1 MDLFTL
7 ASEHLK
13 KSISYS
19 YRVIECLFIDGQY
32 IKSVCMMCLTG
43 GFDYS
48 LFRTRNSSFE
58 MNAGGCSGN
67 FICIR
72 NTTGTAKTL
81 DSFVYH

>member
-43 GFDYS
+43 GFD
-48 LFRTRNSSFE
+48 
-58 MNAGGCSGN
+58 
-67 FICIR
+67 
-72 NTTGTAKTL
+72 
-81 DSFVYH
+81 